1 MFIIAG
7 LGNPG
12 KEYRNTR
19 HNVGYSALDVFAYK
33 YGIRVEEEKFKALI
47 GKGVANGQK
56 VILVK
61 PLTYMNLSGEA
72 IRAVCD
78 YYKIDVESE
87 LIVLY
92 DDIDLAVGQ
101 LRVRPKGS
109 AGGHN
114 GIKNII
120 AHLGTE
126 VFQRIRV
133 GIGKKPPRMDLA
145 DYVLGHFSK
154 EEETAKKEAYE
165 KVSDAILM
173 LMDGQIEEA
182 MNQYN
187 RKVALTEEPSKEE

>member
-12 KEYRNTR
+12 KEYVNTR
-19 HNVGYSALDVFAYK
+19 HNVGWSALDVFASK
-33 YGIRVEEEKFKALI
+33 YGISVEEGKFKSLI
-47 GKGVANGQK
+47 GKGAVEGQK

-72 IRAVCD
+72 VRAVCD
-78 YYKIDVESE
+78 YFKVDPENE

-92 DDIDLAVGQ
+92 DDISLPVGQ

-126 VFQRIRV
+126 VFLRIKV
-133 GIGKKPPRMDLA
+133 GVGEKPSRMDLA
-145 DYVLGHFSK
+145 DYVLGHFSA
-154 EEETAKKEAYE
+154 EDAAAEKEAYE
-165 KVSDAILM
+165 KVSEAILL
-173 LMDGQIEEA
+173 LMEGKTEEA
-182 MNQYN
+182 MNKFN
-187 RKVALTEEPSKEE
+187 RKVPQKEETDGET